1 MGHHHL
7 KKGLIR
13 IKNTLKS
20 LVKKLISRKFI
31 TALAGVLGGLAV
43 ALGADAGEVETLS
56 GAVLAAVSALGY
68 IITEGRVDAAA
79 VECQT
84 QPAST
89 NQKEDG
95 DAQSLH

>member
-1 MGHHHL
+1 MGHHQL
-7 KKGLIR
+7 KKGLIH
-13 IKNTLKS
+13 IKNTLKT
-20 LVKKLISRKFI
+20 LAKKLISRKFI

-56 GAVLAAVSALGY
+56 GAVLAAVSALSY

-79 VECQT
+79 VGGA
-84 QPAST
+84 PSVRNAR
-89 NQKEDG
+89 NGDG

>member
-7 KKGLIR
+7 KKGLIC

-79 VECQT
+79 VSGQT
-84 QPAST
+84 PPASLV
-89 NQKEDG
+89 QKEDG